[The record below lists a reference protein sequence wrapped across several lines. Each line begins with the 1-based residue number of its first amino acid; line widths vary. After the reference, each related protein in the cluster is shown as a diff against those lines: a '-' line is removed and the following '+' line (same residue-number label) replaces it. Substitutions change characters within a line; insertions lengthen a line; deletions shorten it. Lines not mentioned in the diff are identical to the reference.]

1 MKIIYLAGGNRLST
15 ELKEEQ
21 VEFVELLGPKVSY
34 HPQKEK
40 DTETKQIDGALM
52 LANQVK
58 QALYIPGCVSKV
70 KLVQLNRNLL
80 DARKSKYSDQL
91 GLS

>member
-52 LANQVK
+52 LANQVTITGSIHCWLCFQE
-58 QALYIPGCVSKV
+58 QACKFKK
-70 KLVQLNRNLL
+70 KL
-80 DARKSKYSDQL
+80 A
-91 GLS
+91 